1 MVEEQGGF
9 AARIGRVFSESLDLG
24 DERLDERVK
33 RMAVACLDSAGGSV
47 RKLFGDEGAEQKAAQ
62 RLLSN
67 ERAEVAG
74 MREALY
80 ALSFE
85 EMVAREARR
94 VVVAF
99 DPTYLDFTFQE
110 GKSDRRRIGDGR
122 GRGYVW
128 LNCGMFEPEGRLL
141 GVAHQTLV
149 AAGGPDDAEQVEY
162 APKIRGRRLRRELAE
177 NPAQQFL
184 IHTQAVDR
192 RVPPQFEL
200 VFAADREF
208 DDGLAL
214 RSVAGLSARSRFVV
228 RSNASRVVQVRS
240 APWIPAQR
248 KVPSPQNRVPHSDNE
263 SLVDIY
269 LKDIVEALPLAP
281 MCDLPLDSRGHV
293 LRGEGRPARIA
304 HLSAGGVAIR
314 LARSSK
320 RARRAG
326 IDEQPGWLNLVVVR
340 ELEPPEG
347 IKPLQWVLL
356 TDLPVETPEE
366 IRFVVDCYAC
376 RWRAEEF
383 FRTTKDG
390 MKLEQSRLDDAAS
403 TARLLF
409 FITLK
414 AMFLDSLRADAG
426 LAAGAPPT
434 DEQRRA
440 LLDGG
445 RRAKQIER
453 DRQAGRRVPPLT
465 SRARALMLLG
475 LAARHGGW
483 AGRRRDSLGNYVLL
497 LGLRIVLH
505 DISEGRYLWLLQG
518 AEDVGS

>member
-9 AARIGRVFSESLDLG
+9 AARIGRVFSVGLDLG
-24 DERLDERVK
+24 DERLDERVEQ
-33 RMAVACLDSAGGSV
+33 MSVACLDSAGGSV
-47 RKLFGDEGAEQKAAQ
+47 RKLFGDKAAEQKGAQ

-67 ERAEVAG
+67 ERVKIAG
-74 MREALY
+74 LREALY
-80 ALSFE
+80 ALSFD
-85 EMVAREARR
+85 EMTARDARR
-94 VVVAF
+94 AVVAF

-110 GKSDRRRIGDGR
+110 DKSDRRRIGDGR
-122 GRGYVW
+122 GLGYVW
-128 LNCGMFEPEGRLL
+128 LNSAIFEPQGRLL

-149 AAGGPDDAEQVEY
+149 DDDGPDDADHVEY
-162 APKIRGRRLRRELAE
+162 APKVRGRRLRRALAE

-184 IHTQAVDR
+184 IHAQTVDR
-192 RVPPQFEL
+192 RAPPQFEL
-200 VFAADREF
+200 VFVADREF

-214 RSVAGLSARSRFVV
+214 RSLEGLSSRSRFVV

-248 KVPSPQNRVPHSDNE
+248 TVPSPENRVGQSDDE
-263 SLVDIY
+263 SVVDIY
-269 LKDIVEALPLAP
+269 LKDIVEMSPLAP

-293 LRGEGRPARIA
+293 IRSGRRPARIA
-304 HLSAGGVAIR
+304 HVSAGGVAIR

-326 IDEQPGWLNLVVVR
+326 IAEQPVWLNLVVVR
-340 ELEPPEG
+340 ELDPPED
-347 IKPLQWVLL
+347 IRPLQWVLL
-356 TDLPVETPEE
+356 TDLSVETLDE

-414 AMFLDSLRADAG
+414 AMFLDALRADAG

-440 LLDGG
+440 LLEGG
-445 RRAKQIER
+445 PRAEQIEC
-453 DRQAGRRVPPLT
+453 DRQAGQPVPPLAR
-465 SRARALMLLG
+465 RARALMLLG
-475 LAARHGGW
+475 LAARYGRW
-483 AGRRRDSLGNYVLL
+483 AGRRGDSLGNYVLL
-497 LGLRIVLH
+497 DGLRIVLH
-505 DISEGRYLWLLQG
+505 DISMGHYLWLLEG
-518 AEDVGS
+518 PEDVGS

>member
-1 MVEEQGGF
+1 MVVEQGGF
-9 AARIGRVFSESLDLG
+9 AARIGRVFSASLDLG
-24 DERLDERVK
+24 DGRLDERVK
-33 RMAVACLDSAGGSV
+33 QMSVACLDSAGGAV
-47 RKLFGDEGAEQKAAQ
+47 RKLFGNEGAEQKAAQ

-67 ERAEVAG
+67 ERVQLAG
-74 MREALY
+74 LREGLY
-80 ALSFE
+80 ALSFQ
-85 EMVAREARR
+85 EMEARKIRR

-110 GKSDRRRIGDGR
+110 GKSDRRQIGDGR
-122 GRGYVW
+122 GLGYVW
-128 LNCGMFEPEGRLL
+128 LNCAMFEPQGRLL

-149 AAGGPDDAEQVEY
+149 AADGPDDAEQVDY

-184 IHTQAVDR
+184 IHAQAVDR

-214 RSVAGLSARSRFVV
+214 RSASGLSARSRFVV

-240 APWIPAQR
+240 APWIPARR
-248 KVPSPQNRVPHSDNE
+248 KEPSPENRVGQSTDE

-269 LKDIVEALPLAP
+269 LKDIVQTLPLAP
-281 MCDLPLDSRGHV
+281 TRDLPLDSRGHV
-293 LRGEGRPARIA
+293 LRGEGQPARIA
-304 HLSAGGVAIR
+304 HLWAGGIAIR

-326 IDEQPGWLNLVVVR
+326 IKEEPVWLNLVVVR
-340 ELEPPEG
+340 ELDPPEG
-347 IKPLQWVLL
+347 VKPLQWVLL

-366 IRFVVDCYAC
+366 IRFVVDCYSC

-414 AMFLDSLRADAG
+414 AMFLDTLRADAG

-440 LLDGG
+440 LREGE

-453 DRQAGRRVPPLT
+453 DRQAGGPVPPLT

-483 AGRRRDSLGNYVLL
+483 AGRRGDSLGNYVLL
-497 LGLRIVLH
+497 DGLRIVLAL
-505 DISEGRYLWLLQG
+505 ISECRYLWLLQG
-518 AEDVGS
+518 PEDVGS

>member
-9 AARIGRVFSESLDLG
+9 AARIGRVFSASLDLG
-24 DERLDERVK
+24 DGRLDERLE
-33 RMAVACLDSAGGSV
+33 RMSVACLDSAGGSV
-47 RKLFGDEGAEQKAAQ
+47 RKLFGDKAAEQKAAQ

-67 ERAEVAG
+67 DRVEVTG
-74 MREALY
+74 LRETLY
-80 ALSFE
+80 ALSFD
-85 EMVAREARR
+85 EMAVRDARR
-94 VVVAF
+94 AVVAF

-122 GRGYVW
+122 GLGYVW
-128 LNCGMFEPEGRLL
+128 LNSAIFEPQGRLL

-149 AAGGPDDAEQVEY
+149 DADGPDDADHVEY
-162 APKIRGRRLRRELAE
+162 APKIRGRRLRRELAD

-184 IHTQAVDR
+184 IHAQAVDR

-200 VFAADREF
+200 IFVADREF

-240 APWIPAQR
+240 AAWIPTPR
-248 KVPSPQNRVPHSDNE
+248 KVPSPENRVGQSDDE

-269 LKDIVEALPLAP
+269 LKDIVEGLPLAP

-293 LRGEGRPARIA
+293 IRSGGRPARIA
-304 HLSAGGVAIR
+304 HVSAAGVAIR

-326 IDEQPGWLNLVVVR
+326 IDEQPAWLNLVVVR
-340 ELEPPEG
+340 ELDPPEG
-347 IKPLQWVLL
+347 SKPLRWVLL
-356 TDLPVETPEE
+356 TDLPVETLEE

-414 AMFLDSLRADAG
+414 AMFLDTLRADAG
-426 LAAGAPPT
+426 LAAGTPPT

-440 LLDGG
+440 LLDGPA
-445 RRAKQIER
+445 RAEQIER
-453 DRQAGRRVPPLT
+453 DRQAGRPIPPLT
-465 SRARALMLLG
+465 RRARALMFLG
-475 LAARHGGW
+475 LAARHGRW
-483 AGRRRDSLGNYVLL
+483 AGRRGDSLGNYVLL
-497 LGLRIVLH
+497 DGLRIVLH
-505 DISEGRYLWLLQG
+505 DISEGRYLWLLEG
-518 AEDVGS
+518 PEDVGS